1 MSEPTIASS
10 LKGRRI
16 VITGAA
22 AGIGRAT
29 ALLFAAAGAQVA
41 LLDYEETGLAATAT
55 DSNAAIAVKTDVSDE
70 AEVAHAIAASA
81 EAMKGIDGVVN
92 IAGVNWKQPLG
103 EMSLESWRRVM
114 DINLTGT
121 FLVCR
126 AALPML
132 RKEKSATIVNMA
144 SGAALVPWGPDSCA
158 YNASKGAVIAFSK
171 SLAIELGPNIR
182 VNAICP
188 GAVETVLFTAANN
201 PELRARIAANYAVKR
216 IAEADEIAQAIAFLT
231 SDQSSFVTGTALA
244 VDGGRTY
251 H

>member
-1 MSEPTIASS
+1 MSTIASS

-29 ALLFAAAGAQVA
+29 ALLFAASGAQVA
-41 LLDYEETGLAATAT
+41 LLDYDEAGLAATAKDT
-55 DSNAAIAVKTDVSDE
+55 NAAIAVKTDVSNE
-70 AEVAHAIAASA
+70 AQVEHAIAAAA

-92 IAGVNWKQPLG
+92 IAGINWKQPLG

-114 DINLTGT
+114 NINLDGT

-132 RKEKSATIVNMA
+132 RAEKSATIVNMA
-144 SGAALVPWGPDSCA
+144 SGAALVPWGADSCA

-201 PELRARIAANYAVKR
+201 AELRAKIAANYAVKR